1 MGLLA
6 VTLPAV
12 WFLAPVA
19 QGQST
24 LKLSATLTIE
34 KSDDKAKTNEQIQQ
48 LLSHAK
54 QMKYEGNVQRFLENM
69 VNQVQKVIETAKVVE
84 EKKSTEVPK
93 EFTPPKYRVKAMPK
107 LNAKKITVKK
117 MTAADLAKRLEEGKD
132 LNFKEPM
139 LITNATTLFSPGAW
153 DEVRRHWTA
162 TRLMEDTHLEKE
174 FRVEYWPQDK
184 ARARLVGN
192 QLHMEEPEMIPFSRY
207 VINCFHGTPAKPKLP
222 GQNTEHCEQTVDAQS
237 MVRNLTELEQLQIF
251 RQIEN
256 ALPHMAEFR
265 RKLLEAAGD
274 ELKSIIPKGAE
285 RWKRNQGRL
294 SYQYFTFGPSGSG
307 ANLRPENG
315 LPFFDVLL
323 HGSKRWLLL
332 QEDEMERVAQKAR
345 EALEFDKTSAYMFFE
360 EKLPELREEFG
371 LKKYVE
377 ANQGPGDLIIVPSGW
392 FRVSLAL
399 ADSFSYYETI
409 LKGKQTLSALTD
421 NNVWRPQFR
430 QYRLAY
436 CYTPS
441 TVEELPGIKEN
452 AGLRNWLQQA
462 IQKVQ
467 LDEAIT
473 GILEVM
479 LHCGSTLALSS
490 KMPSLNVKEL
500 SACTP
505 AVWTKCRKQLKSKL
519 EEKLDDTTGIAASA
533 DFGEQIGG
541 VVSALAGNN
550 QWKPGESWDNTE
562 PLRLRPCPEIYEK
575 FMNPHLGKW
584 QYNAGSYKVTRDD
597 EDRLIY
603 VENNV
608 QGFLE
613 PEDDDDP
620 TNRWLKADLAE
631 HGEIRIRLSKS
642 LGISIDMES
651 QYKPQGSDEW
661 GEIRTAFK
669 Y

>member
-1 MGLLA
+1 M
-6 VTLPAV
+6 VH
-12 WFLAPVA
+12 
-19 QGQST
+19 
-24 LKLSATLTIE
+24 
-34 KSDDKAKTNEQIQQ
+34 Q
-48 LLSHAK
+48 L
-54 QMKYEGNVQRFLENM
+54 
-69 VNQVQKVIETAKVVE
+69 QKVMDAAKVVE

-93 EFTPPKYRVKAMPK
+93 DFTPPKYRVKAMPK

-117 MTAADLAKRLEEGKD
+117 MTAVDLAKRLEEGKD
-132 LNFKEPM
+132 INFKEPM
-139 LITNATTLFSPGAW
+139 LITNATSLFAPGAW

-162 TRLMEDTHLEKE
+162 MRMMEDPYLEKE
-174 FRVEYWPQDK
+174 FRIEYWPQDK
-184 ARARLVGN
+184 ARARMVGN

-207 VINCFHGTPAKPKLP
+207 VVNCFHGTPAKPKLP

-237 MVRNLTELEQLQIF
+237 MVHNTTELEQLRIF
-251 RQIEN
+251 KKIEN

-265 RKLLEAAGD
+265 RNLLEAAGD
-274 ELKSIIPKGAE
+274 ELKAVIGKGAD
-285 RWKRNQGRL
+285 RWKRNKGRL

-332 QEDEMERVAQKAR
+332 QEDEMERVASKAR

-409 LKGKQTLSALTD
+409 LKGKETLSALTD
-421 NNVWRPQFR
+421 NNVWRPAFR

-441 TVEELPGIKEN
+441 TVDELPGVKEN
-452 AGLRNWLQQA
+452 AQLRGWLSKA
-462 IQKVQ
+462 IDQVQ

-473 GILEVM
+473 GILDVM
-479 LHCGSTLALSS
+479 LHCGSTLALSG

-505 AVWTKCRKQLKSKL
+505 AVWSKCRKKLKAKL
-519 EEKLDDTTGIAASA
+519 EEKKSSASLDWLPKEAKLA
-533 DFGEQIGG
+533 D
-541 VVSALAGNN
+541 VSAKG
-550 QWKPGESWDNTE
+550 
-562 PLRLRPCPEIYEK
+562 
-575 FMNPHLGKW
+575 
-584 QYNAGSYKVTRDD
+584 
-597 EDRLIY
+597 
-603 VENNV
+603 
-608 QGFLE
+608 
-613 PEDDDDP
+613 
-620 TNRWLKADLAE
+620 AE
-631 HGEIRIRLSKS
+631 L
-642 LGISIDMES
+642 
-651 QYKPQGSDEW
+651 
-661 GEIRTAFK
+661 
-669 Y
+669 